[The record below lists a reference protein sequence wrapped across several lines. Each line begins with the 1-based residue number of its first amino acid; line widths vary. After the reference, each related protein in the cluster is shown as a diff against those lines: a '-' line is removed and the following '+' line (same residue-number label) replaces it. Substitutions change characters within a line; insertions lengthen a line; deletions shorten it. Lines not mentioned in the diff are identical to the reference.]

1 MRLHRVVISK
11 LSVIALIGA
20 ASVCGTAGIAAAAAT
35 AYGPPPPATSVP
47 PGGFTA
53 VITTVSVGPAGGTIG
68 PVSVNGVEL
77 TVTVPRGAFPSV
89 VQITVT
95 APDLGLITPPAGI
108 TVVAGAG
115 IQVTLNG
122 APYPGTFL
130 KAVTATFR
138 SSKIIPSSDVVVWNG
153 TSFVIDQASTT
164 TAGMA
169 TVSFDTDPDFAV
181 ESPASTAVTTVPGAT
196 IPVTGEPFLGEGILA
211 GGLVLAGA
219 GGILLSRRRRT
230 RALPA
235 GLLAWGARR
244 GRPRPACL
252 VGSAP
257 IRSVTTRMT
266 TSREDKSMH
275 RSGTRS
281 GVLGIVLVTLTA
293 ATLAACSGGRGAP
306 QPQQTRAASKPRQ
319 IFPAPKNLLAAAEPQ
334 PNGTLWALAGDS
346 ASKGLYD
353 ISLAN
358 GDVVGSISVSN
369 AARSVTESLSGVVG
383 LALGTGE
390 TGGTG
395 ALELFN
401 GNTGDVAKT
410 VPLGAPARDVVVGS
424 DGATFYVLNGT
435 SRSASVTVVDS
446 ENGAVQGTVPVPLN
460 TVSIAPDAEG
470 SGLYVLQPNGQV
482 SQIAVAGGKIMSSF
496 PVGSAA
502 RSLTLSPDGGTLYV
516 LKDAD
521 PGTNVAEVDL
531 ATESVGKVLPAPA
544 HCLQI
549 LVSADGSEL
558 YQLVGTPTYGNIQVF
573 PS

>member
-1 MRLHRVVISK
+1 MHW
-11 LSVIALIGA
+11 SV
-20 ASVCGTAGIAAAAAT
+20 
-35 AYGPPPPATSVP
+35 
-47 PGGFTA
+47 
-53 VITTVSVGPAGGTIG
+53 
-68 PVSVNGVEL
+68 
-77 TVTVPRGAFPSV
+77 
-89 VQITVT
+89 
-95 APDLGLITPPAGI
+95 
-108 TVVAGAG
+108 
-115 IQVTLNG
+115 
-122 APYPGTFL
+122 
-130 KAVTATFR
+130 
-138 SSKIIPSSDVVVWNG
+138 
-153 TSFVIDQASTT
+153 
-164 TAGMA
+164 
-169 TVSFDTDPDFAV
+169 
-181 ESPASTAVTTVPGAT
+181 
-196 IPVTGEPFLGEGILA
+196 
-211 GGLVLAGA
+211 
-219 GGILLSRRRRT
+219 
-230 RALPA
+230 
-235 GLLAWGARR
+235 
-244 GRPRPACL
+244 
-252 VGSAP
+252 
-257 IRSVTTRMT
+257 
-266 TSREDKSMH
+266 
-275 RSGTRS
+275 TRS

-306 QPQQTRAASKPRQ
+306 QHQPQPQQARAASKAQQ

-353 ISLAN
+353 INLAN
-358 GDVVGSISVSN
+358 GGVVGSISVSN

-383 LALGTGE
+383 LALGTGG

-410 VPLGAPARDVVVGS
+410 VPH
-424 DGATFYVLNGT
+424 
-435 SRSASVTVVDS
+435 
-446 ENGAVQGTVPVPLN
+446 GAVQGTVPVPLN
-460 TVSIAPDAEG
+460 TVAIAPDAEG

-573 PS
+573 PI

>member
-1 MRLHRVVISK
+1 MHW
-11 LSVIALIGA
+11 SV
-20 ASVCGTAGIAAAAAT
+20 
-35 AYGPPPPATSVP
+35 
-47 PGGFTA
+47 
-53 VITTVSVGPAGGTIG
+53 
-68 PVSVNGVEL
+68 
-77 TVTVPRGAFPSV
+77 
-89 VQITVT
+89 
-95 APDLGLITPPAGI
+95 
-108 TVVAGAG
+108 
-115 IQVTLNG
+115 
-122 APYPGTFL
+122 
-130 KAVTATFR
+130 
-138 SSKIIPSSDVVVWNG
+138 
-153 TSFVIDQASTT
+153 
-164 TAGMA
+164 
-169 TVSFDTDPDFAV
+169 
-181 ESPASTAVTTVPGAT
+181 
-196 IPVTGEPFLGEGILA
+196 
-211 GGLVLAGA
+211 
-219 GGILLSRRRRT
+219 
-230 RALPA
+230 
-235 GLLAWGARR
+235 
-244 GRPRPACL
+244 
-252 VGSAP
+252 
-257 IRSVTTRMT
+257 
-266 TSREDKSMH
+266 
-275 RSGTRS
+275 TRS

-306 QPQQTRAASKPRQ
+306 QHQPQPQQARAASKPQQ
-319 IFPAPKNLLAAAEPQ
+319 IFPAPKNLLAAAQPQ

-353 ISLAN
+353 INLAN
-358 GDVVGSISVSN
+358 GGVVGSISVSN

-383 LALGTGE
+383 LALGTGG

-446 ENGAVQGTVPVPLN
+446 ANGAVQGTVPVPLN
-460 TVSIAPDAEG
+460 TVAIAPDAEG

-573 PS
+573 PI

>member
-1 MRLHRVVISK
+1 MRLHIVVVCK

-68 PVSVNGVEL
+68 PVSVNGVDL

-95 APDLGLITPPAGI
+95 APDLSLITPPAGI

-130 KAVTATFR
+130 SAVTATFR
-138 SSKIIPSSDVVVWNG
+138 SSKIMPSSDVVVWNG

-164 TAGMA
+164 TAGRA

-181 ESPASTAVTTVPGAT
+181 ESPVSTTTVTTVPGAT
-196 IPVTGEPFLGEGILA
+196 SPVTGEPFLGEGILA

-219 GGILLSRRRRT
+219 GGIFLSRRRRT

-244 GRPRPACL
+244 GRPRPVCL

-266 TSREDKSMH
+266 TSREDRSMH
-275 RSGTRS
+275 WSGTRS
-281 GVLGIVLVTLTA
+281 GALGIVLVTLTA

-353 ISLAN
+353 INLAN
-358 GDVVGSISVSN
+358 GGVVGSISVSN

-383 LALGTGE
+383 LALG

-516 LKDAD
+516 LKDAG

>member
-1 MRLHRVVISK
+1 
-11 LSVIALIGA
+11 
-20 ASVCGTAGIAAAAAT
+20 
-35 AYGPPPPATSVP
+35 
-47 PGGFTA
+47 
-53 VITTVSVGPAGGTIG
+53 
-68 PVSVNGVEL
+68 
-77 TVTVPRGAFPSV
+77 
-89 VQITVT
+89 
-95 APDLGLITPPAGI
+95 
-108 TVVAGAG
+108 
-115 IQVTLNG
+115 
-122 APYPGTFL
+122 
-130 KAVTATFR
+130 
-138 SSKIIPSSDVVVWNG
+138 
-153 TSFVIDQASTT
+153 
-164 TAGMA
+164 
-169 TVSFDTDPDFAV
+169 
-181 ESPASTAVTTVPGAT
+181 
-196 IPVTGEPFLGEGILA
+196 
-211 GGLVLAGA
+211 
-219 GGILLSRRRRT
+219 
-230 RALPA
+230 
-235 GLLAWGARR
+235 
-244 GRPRPACL
+244 
-252 VGSAP
+252 
-257 IRSVTTRMT
+257 
-266 TSREDKSMH
+266 MH
-275 RSGTRS
+275 WSGTRS
-281 GVLGIVLVTLTA
+281 GALGIVLVTLTA

-306 QPQQTRAASKPRQ
+306 QPQQTRAAGKPRQ

-353 ISLAN
+353 INLAN
-358 GDVVGSISVSN
+358 GGVVGSISVSN

-383 LALGTGE
+383 LALG

-516 LKDAD
+516 LKDAG